1 LEVSIL
7 MVSVLAGVVERAGG
21 RRDQFLAEARIE
33 PHWLEEGTMRLSLDE
48 YFHTVDAAITVT
60 GDPAFGLHMGEQA
73 RSAMFGVVGTLAEQ
87 AGTLRQCVE
96 AMERY
101 ARLLADGFEP
111 ELCEHG
117 ETAAIRFP
125 AMRGDQN
132 PKRMTAERMTAEFVM
147 TALSFTLPVF
157 AGGSARPTQVRFAYA
172 EPPYVAEYRRIFGGA
187 ARFGQKFTEL
197 VFPRAWL
204 DRTHRYHSPELYTV
218 LKDQADRSLARLE
231 RDGSLRVELE
241 RIMARHGPL
250 PLTMEGAARH
260 LGMSARSLQRRL
272 LVEGL
277 SFAELVTSHRVDVAK
292 RLLGR
297 PKASLQETAY
307 EMGFASVTAFHR
319 AFKRWTGM
327 TPKQYQD
334 SF

>member
-231 RDGSLRVELE
+231 RDGSLRVEL
-241 RIMARHGPL
+241 
-250 PLTMEGAARH
+250 ARH

>member
-1 LEVSIL
+1 

-21 RRDQFLAEARIE
+21 RRDRFLGEARIE
-33 PHWLEEGTMRLSLDE
+33 PGWLEEGTRRLSLDE

-73 RSAMFGVVGTLAEQ
+73 RSAMFGVVGSLAEQ

-101 ARLLADGFEP
+101 ARLLADGGFEP
-111 ELCEHG
+111 ELREQG

-132 PKRMTAERMTAEFVM
+132 PRRMAAERMTAEFVM

-172 EPPYVAEYRRIFGGA
+172 EPPYVAEYRRIFGSA
-187 ARFGQKFTEL
+187 ARFGQEFTEL
-197 VFPRAWL
+197 LFPRAWL
-204 DRTHRYHSPELYTV
+204 DETHRYHSPELYSV

-231 RDGSLRVELE
+231 RDGSLRVQLE
-241 RIMARHGPL
+241 RIMAKHGPL
-250 PLTMEGAARH
+250 PLTMEGAARY
-260 LGMSARSLQRRL
+260 LRMSARSLQRRL
-272 LVEGL
+272 TAEGL
-277 SFAELVTSHRVDVAK
+277 IFAELVTRHRVDVAK

>member
-21 RRDQFLAEARIE
+21 RRDRFLREARIE
-33 PHWLEEGTMRLSLDE
+33 ERWLEEGTRRLSLDD
-48 YFHTVDAAITVT
+48 YFRTVDAAVTVT

-73 RSAMFGVVGTLAEQ
+73 RSAMFGVVGSLAEQ

-96 AMERY
+96 TMEGY
-101 ARLLADGFEP
+101 ARLLADGGFEP
-111 ELCEHG
+111 ELREHG
-117 ETAAIRFP
+117 ETAAIRF
-125 AMRGDQN
+125 AAIRGDQSA
-132 PKRMTAERMTAEFVM
+132 MRMTAEFVM
-147 TALSFTLPVF
+147 TALSFTLPLF
-157 AGGSARPTQVRFAYA
+157 AGGSARPTQVRFAYP
-172 EPPYVAEYRRIFGGA
+172 EPPHVAEYQRIFGST
-187 ARFGQKFTEL
+187 ARFGQEFTEL
-197 VFPRAWL
+197 LFPRAWL
-204 DRTHRYHSPELYTV
+204 DKTHQYHNPELYTA

-231 RDGSLRVELE
+231 RDGSMCVQLE
-241 RIMARHGPL
+241 RIMAKYGPL
-250 PLTMEGAARH
+250 PLTMEDAARQ

-272 LVEGL
+272 LSEGL
-277 SFAELVTSHRVDVAK
+277 IFTELVTRHRMDVAK

-307 EMGFASVTAFHR
+307 EMGFASVTSFHR